1 MAIGAAIGSTLI
13 GAASARKASKAQ
25 EQSAANQLALQS
37 RVYDETTQRF
47 EPFYQSGLQ
56 YQNALDYEL
65 LGGQRPANY
74 QGFQQTPGYQFQLD
88 QGLGAIEGSA
98 ATSGLLNSGAT
109 LRSLQSYGQGL
120 ANQEYNTY
128 LNRLTGGAQG
138 GQAAAANQAAA
149 GANYAAGGSSAL
161 AQQGNAAAAGA
172 IGVGNALQTGIGNVT
187 GLLNYQSAQNQ
198 ANVTSTPWAAG
209 GFWG

>member
-1 MAIGAAIGSTLI
+1 MPAAAIIGSAVIGAV
-13 GAASARKASKAQ
+13 ASSKASKAQ
-25 EQSAANQLALQS
+25 SQSASNQLALQS
-37 RVYDETTQRF
+37 QIYDETTKRF
-47 EPFYQSGLQ
+47 DPFYQSGLQ
-56 YQNALDYEL
+56 YQSALDYEL
-65 LGGQRPANY
+65 LGGDRPTDY

-109 LRSLQSYGQGL
+109 LRSLQGFGQGL
-120 ANQEYNTY
+120 ANQEYGTY
-128 LNRLTGGAQG
+128 LNRLTGGAQS

-161 AQQGNAAAAGA
+161 AQQGNAAAAGT
-172 IGVGNALQTGIGNVT
+172 IGTANALQSGLGNLT
-187 GLLNYQSAQNQ
+187 GLYGYQQAQNQ